1 MKAYYIPFLLL
12 LSLPFRAQQIG
23 NAGFENWDNLGSNQ
37 EEPTN
42 WSSFKT
48 ATGSFAAFAS
58 KQVERSSTVRSGASG
73 SYSARIWSKSTLGIV
88 ANGTM
93 TLGQINMGS
102 TTASSPL
109 NYNYSK
115 TSDTLFS
122 EPISNVPD
130 SVVFWAKYTAGTGQ
144 QARMH
149 AIIHDSSNVH
159 DPIDAAS
166 QPFVVAR
173 AELNYSP
180 TGGNWARFSAPFNVE
195 VQVGLMP
202 IAKYILL
209 TFATNKNPGGGAAND
224 EVLLDDI
231 ELIYNASSIGEITS
245 TVQLYYSSVYG
256 LMSKDI
262 SMDTDLSIYSIS
274 GQLVKK
280 GSLAQLS
287 GKTLPSG
294 QYILNFK
301 GKSQKLFIP

>member
-1 MKAYYIPFLLL
+1 MKQILTLKFL
-12 LSLPFRAQQIG
+12 FIVCFFHAQQINNG
-23 NAGFENWDNLGSNQ
+23 NMESWDNLGLST
-37 EEPTN
+37 EEPSN
-42 WSSFKT
+42 WNGFKSGTGGLVSFGSQQVEQST
-48 ATGSFAAFAS
+48 AIRPNATGSFC
-58 KQVERSSTVRSGASG
+58 
-73 SYSARIWSKSTLGIV
+73 ARIWSKSTLGIV
-88 ANGTM
+88 ANGAL

-102 TTASSPL
+102 TTASSSL

-122 EPISNVPD
+122 EPISAVPD
-130 SVVFWAKYTAGTGQ
+130 SMVFWAKYSAGSGQ

-149 AIIHDSSNVH
+149 AIIHDSANVH

-180 TGGNWARFSAPFNVE
+180 TAGNWARFSAPFAYE
-195 VQVGLMP
+195 VQTGLMP

-231 ELIYNASSIGEITS
+231 ELIYNASSVNELNAA
-245 TVQLYYSSVYG
+245 VQVYYSTAQG
-256 LMSKDI
+256 LMFKEL
-262 SMDTDLSIYSIS
+262 SMDTELSIYSIS
-274 GQLVKK
+274 GQLVRK
-280 GSLAQLS
+280 GSFAQLS
-287 GKTLPSG
+287 GKFLQTG
-294 QYILNFK
+294 QYLLNFQ

>member
-1 MKAYYIPFLLL
+1 MKQIITLNFL
-12 LSLPFRAQQIG
+12 FIVCFFHAQQITNG
-23 NAGFENWDNLGSNQ
+23 NMESWDNLGLST
-37 EEPTN
+37 EEPSN
-42 WSSFKT
+42 WNGFKSGTGGLVSFGT
-48 ATGSFAAFAS
+48 QQVEQSTAIRPNATGN
-58 KQVERSSTVRSGASG
+58 
-73 SYSARIWSKSTLGIV
+73 YCARIWSKSTLGIV
-88 ANGTM
+88 ANGAL

-115 TSDTLFS
+115 TSDTFFS
-122 EPISNVPD
+122 EPISAVPD
-130 SVVFWAKYTAGTGQ
+130 SIVFWAKYTAGNGQ

-180 TGGNWARFSAPFNVE
+180 TVGNWARFSAPFAYE
-195 VQVGLMP
+195 VQTGLMP

-231 ELIYNASSIGEITS
+231 ELIYNASSLNELNAA
-245 TVQLYYSSVYG
+245 VQVYYSTAQG
-256 LMSKDI
+256 LMFKELSL
-262 SMDTDLSIYSIS
+262 DTELAIYSIS

-280 GSLAQLS
+280 GSFAQLS
-287 GKTLPSG
+287 GKFLPAG
-294 QYILNFK
+294 QYLLNFQ

>member
-1 MKAYYIPFLLL
+1 VCF
-12 LSLPFRAQQIG
+12 FHAQQIING
-23 NAGFENWDNLGSNQ
+23 NMESWDNLGLST
-37 EEPTN
+37 EEPSN
-42 WSSFKT
+42 WNGFKSGTGGLVSFGSQQVEQST
-48 ATGSFAAFAS
+48 AIRPNATGN
-58 KQVERSSTVRSGASG
+58 
-73 SYSARIWSKSTLGIV
+73 YCARIWSKSTLGIV
-88 ANGTM
+88 ANGAL

-115 TSDTLFS
+115 TSDTFFS
-122 EPISNVPD
+122 EPISAVPD
-130 SVVFWAKYTAGTGQ
+130 SIVFWAKYTAGNGQ

-180 TGGNWARFSAPFNVE
+180 TVGNWARFSAPFAYE
-195 VQVGLMP
+195 VQTGLMP

-231 ELIYNASSIGEITS
+231 ELIYNASSLNELNAA
-245 TVQLYYSSVYG
+245 VQVYYSTAQG
-256 LMSKDI
+256 LMFKELSL
-262 SMDTDLSIYSIS
+262 DTELAIYSIS

-280 GSLAQLS
+280 GSFAQLS
-287 GKTLPSG
+287 GKFLPAG
-294 QYILNFK
+294 QYLLNFQ

>member
-1 MKAYYIPFLLL
+1 
-12 LSLPFRAQQIG
+12 
-23 NAGFENWDNLGSNQ
+23 
-37 EEPTN
+37 
-42 WSSFKT
+42 
-48 ATGSFAAFAS
+48 
-58 KQVERSSTVRSGASG
+58 
-73 SYSARIWSKSTLGIV
+73 
-88 ANGTM
+88 
-93 TLGQINMGS
+93 MGS

-122 EPISNVPD
+122 ETISVVPD
-130 SVVFWAKYTAGTGQ
+130 SIVFWAKYTAVSGQ

-149 AIIHDSSNVH
+149 AIIHDSAQVH

-173 AELNYSP
+173 AELNYAP
-180 TGGNWARFSAPFNVE
+180 TAGNWARFSAPFEYE
-195 VQVGLMP
+195 VQTGLMP

-231 ELIYNASSIGEITS
+231 ELIYNASSINEVQS
-245 TVQLYYSSVYG
+245 SVQLYYSSVNG
-256 LMSKDI
+256 LMSKDL
-262 SMDTDLSIYSIS
+262 SSDTDLAIYSIS

-280 GSLAQLS
+280 GSIAQLC
-287 GKTLPSG
+287 GKSLPSG
-294 QYILNFK
+294 NYLLNFQ

>member
-1 MKAYYIPFLLL
+1 MKQIITLNFL
-12 LSLPFRAQQIG
+12 FVTYFFHAQQITNG
-23 NAGFENWDNLGSNQ
+23 NMESWDNLGLIT
-37 EEPTN
+37 EEPSN
-42 WSSFKT
+42 WNGFKSGSGGLVSFGSQQVEQST
-48 ATGSFAAFAS
+48 AIRPNATGM
-58 KQVERSSTVRSGASG
+58 
-73 SYSARIWSKSTLGIV
+73 YCARIWSKSTLGIV
-88 ANGTM
+88 ANGAL

-122 EPISNVPD
+122 ETISVVPD
-130 SVVFWAKYTAGTGQ
+130 SIVFWAKYTAVSGQ

-149 AIIHDSSNVH
+149 AIIHDSAQVH

-173 AELNYSP
+173 AELNYAP
-180 TGGNWARFSAPFNVE
+180 TAGNWARFSAPFEYE
-195 VQVGLMP
+195 VQTGLMP

-224 EVLLDDI
+224 EVLLDDV
-231 ELIYNASSIGEITS
+231 ELIYNASSINEVQS
-245 TVQLYYSSVYG
+245 SVQLYYSSVNG
-256 LMSKDI
+256 LMSKDL
-262 SMDTDLSIYSIS
+262 SSDTDLAIYSIS

-280 GSLAQLS
+280 GSIAQLC
-287 GKTLPSG
+287 GKSLPSG
-294 QYILNFK
+294 NYLLNFQ

>member
-1 MKAYYIPFLLL
+1 MKLIVTLNFLFVAYF
-12 LSLPFRAQQIG
+12 FHAQQITNG
-23 NAGFENWDNLGSNQ
+23 NMESWDNLGLST
-37 EEPTN
+37 EEPSN
-42 WSSFKT
+42 WNGFKSGTGGLVSFGSQQVEQST
-48 ATGSFAAFAS
+48 AIRSNATGM
-58 KQVERSSTVRSGASG
+58 
-73 SYSARIWSKSTLGIV
+73 YCARIWSKSTLGIV
-88 ANGTM
+88 ANGAL

-102 TTASSPL
+102 TTASSAL

-122 EPISNVPD
+122 EPISIVPD
-130 SVVFWAKYTAGTGQ
+130 SIVFWAKYTAGSGQ

-149 AIIHDSSNVH
+149 AIIHDSAQVH

-173 AELNYSP
+173 AELNYAP
-180 TGGNWARFSAPFNVE
+180 TAGNWARFSAPFAYE
-195 VQVGLMP
+195 VQTGLMP

-231 ELIYNASSIGEITS
+231 ELIYNASSINEVQS
-245 TVQLYYSSVYG
+245 SVQLYYSSAYG
-256 LMSKDI
+256 LMSKDLSSDI
-262 SMDTDLSIYSIS
+262 ELSIYSIS

-280 GSLAQLS
+280 GSIAQLS
-287 GKTLPSG
+287 GKSLPSG
-294 QYILNFK
+294 QYLLNFK

>member
-1 MKAYYIPFLLL
+1 MKKIITLYFLFIAYYF
-12 LSLPFRAQQIG
+12 SAQQIA
-23 NAGFENWDNLGSNQ
+23 NSNMESWDYLGLTT

-42 WSSFKT
+42 WNGFKSGSGGLVSFGSQQVEQST
-48 ATGSFAAFAS
+48 NIRANATGM
-58 KQVERSSTVRSGASG
+58 
-73 SYSARIWSKSTLGIV
+73 YCARIWSKSTLGIV
-88 ANGTM
+88 ANGAL

-115 TSDTLFS
+115 PADTLFS

-130 SVVFWAKYTAGTGQ
+130 SIVFWAKYTAGAGQ

-180 TGGNWARFSAPFNVE
+180 TAGNWVRFSAPFNPE
-195 VQVGLMP
+195 VQIGLMP

-231 ELIYNASSIGEITS
+231 ELIYNASSIGEMSPI
-245 TVQLYYSSVYG
+245 VQLYYSSVYG
-256 LMSKDI
+256 LISKDLP
-262 SMDTDLSIYSIS
+262 MDTDVSIYSIS

-280 GSLAQLS
+280 GSVAQLS
-287 GKTLPSG
+287 GKSLPSG
-294 QYILNFK
+294 QYFLNFQ

>member
-1 MKAYYIPFLLL
+1 MKQFYTFNLLFL
-12 LSLPFRAQQIG
+12 SFFSSAQQIANG
-23 NAGFENWDNLGSNQ
+23 NMESWDNLGQ
-37 EEPTN
+37 MTEEPSN
-42 WSSFKT
+42 WNGFKSGSGGLVSF
-48 ATGSFAAFAS
+48 GSQ
-58 KQVERSSTVRSGASG
+58 QVEQSTAIRSNASGA
-73 SYSARIWSKSTLGIV
+73 YCARIWSKSTLGIV
-88 ANGTM
+88 ANGAL

-122 EPISNVPD
+122 EPLTVVPD
-130 SVVFWAKYTAGTGQ
+130 SIVFWAKYTASSSQ

-149 AIIHDSSNVH
+149 AIIHDNYDAH

-166 QPFVVAR
+166 QPHVVAR

-180 TGGNWARFSAPFNVE
+180 TAGSWARFSSPFNYE

-202 IAKYILL
+202 VPEFILL

-231 ELIYNASSIGEITS
+231 ELIYNASSLGELS
-245 TVQLYYSSVYG
+245 SPVQLYYSTVHG
-256 LMSKDI
+256 LMSKDL
-262 SMDTDLSIYSIS
+262 SLDAELSIYSLS

-280 GSLAQLS
+280 GILS
-287 GKTLPSG
+287 QMIGKTLPSG
-294 QYILNFK
+294 QYLLNYL
-301 GKSQKLFIP
+301 GESQKLFIP

>member
-1 MKAYYIPFLLL
+1 MKHIITLNFL
-12 LSLPFRAQQIG
+12 FIVCFFHAQQITNG
-23 NAGFENWDNLGSNQ
+23 NMESWDNLGLST
-37 EEPTN
+37 EEPSN
-42 WSSFKT
+42 WNGFKSGTGGLVSFGSQQVEQST
-48 ATGSFAAFAS
+48 AIRPNATGN
-58 KQVERSSTVRSGASG
+58 
-73 SYSARIWSKSTLGIV
+73 YCARIWSKSTLGIV
-88 ANGTM
+88 ANGAL

-115 TSDTLFS
+115 TSDTFFS
-122 EPISNVPD
+122 EPISAVPD
-130 SVVFWAKYTAGTGQ
+130 SIVFWAKYTAGNGQ

-180 TGGNWARFSAPFNVE
+180 TVGNWARFSAPFAYE
-195 VQVGLMP
+195 VQTGLMP

-231 ELIYNASSIGEITS
+231 ELIYNASSLNELNAA
-245 TVQLYYSSVYG
+245 VQVYYSTAQG
-256 LMSKDI
+256 LMFKELSL
-262 SMDTDLSIYSIS
+262 DTELAIYSIS

-280 GSLAQLS
+280 GSFAQLS
-287 GKTLPSG
+287 GKFLPAG
-294 QYILNFK
+294 QYLLNFQ

>member
-1 MKAYYIPFLLL
+1 MKQIITLHFLFIAYYF
-12 LSLPFRAQQIG
+12 SAQQVANG
-23 NAGFENWDNLGSNQ
+23 NMESWDNLGAIT

-42 WSSFKT
+42 WNGFKSGTGGLVSFGSQQLEQST
-48 ATGSFAAFAS
+48 AIRANATGM
-58 KQVERSSTVRSGASG
+58 
-73 SYSARIWSKSTLGIV
+73 YCARIWSKSTLGIV

-93 TLGQINMGS
+93 TLGQVNMGS

-109 NYNYSK
+109 NFNYSK

-122 EPISNVPD
+122 EPISTVPD

-180 TGGNWARFSAPFNVE
+180 TGGNWARFSAPFNPE

-231 ELIYNASSIGEITS
+231 ELIYNASSIGEMSS

-256 LMSKDI
+256 LMSKDL

-294 QYILNFK
+294 QYLLNFQ